1 MSSPDCVVLCCVVF
15 DRSVHKCL
23 GDSLTILPRLK
34 RTKLRHLQYTQ
45 YPEIF
50 SVVGHI
56 CK

>member
-45 YPEIF
+45 YPEIL
-50 SVVGHI
+50 V
-56 CK
+56 